1 METRPSR
8 NQVRNVLVELMTGPR
23 IVKAIAHR
31 RFFLQV
37 SCRGKDDRAANKEL
51 LEAILEH
58 PDLQQGWA
66 PTVATAAA
74 ALHDVDKHFQF
85 KIGGNMTITK
95 SNEHYR
101 ADACFLV
108 DAWRKHLRNKDLAQK
123 RTNKAPEA
131 AGQMPA
137 LPPAV
142 PAQPPAVPALL
153 PAAPALMPA
162 APALLPALLDLPEE
176 AAGEAVAG
184 KEFEDEVDIFDG
196 IFGKAADEK
205 EGPEMQDCDGE
216 TLKIGRS
223 SSHDDTSDSQNTS
236 SSNASDVEVVSIQAD
251 DDDVH
256 SKALEEELDN
266 KMSHGLPALTLL
278 NSGER
283 PAWEADVVQAATH
296 VEGIETATHEADVS
310 DAEQTV
316 DKSSKIGVEQ
326 TVDKTSK
333 PTATEPEKPGK

>member
-1 METRPSR
+1 
-8 NQVRNVLVELMTGPR
+8 MTGPR
-23 IVKAIAHR
+23 IVEAIAMK
-31 RFFLQV
+31 RFFQV
-37 SCRGKDDRAANKEL
+37 SCHGKHDRAANKEL
-51 LEAILEH
+51 LASILEH
-58 PDLQQGWA
+58 PSLQGGWA
-66 PTVATAAA
+66 PTVATTAA
-74 ALHDVDKHFQF
+74 ALRDVDKNFQF

-153 PAAPALMPA
+153 PAVPALLPAAPALMPA

-176 AAGEAVAG
+176 AAGGAVAG

-205 EGPEMQDCDGE
+205 EGPEMQDSDSE

-223 SSHDDTSDSQNTS
+223 SSHDDMSDSQNTS
-236 SSNASDVEVVSIQAD
+236 SSDASDFEVVSIQAD

-278 NSGER
+278 NSGDR

-326 TVDKTSK
+326 TADKTSK

>member
-95 SNEHYR
+95 SNECYR

-108 DAWRKHLRNKDLAQK
+108 DAWRKHLRNKELAVK
-123 RTNKAPEA
+123 RTKMAPET
-131 AGQMPA
+131 AGSMPA

-142 PAQPPAVPALL
+142 PAQPPAAPALL
-153 PAAPALMPA
+153 PAAPAVQ
-162 APALLPALLDLPEE
+162 PALLDLPEE
-176 AAGEAVAG
+176 AAGGAVAG

-205 EGPEMQDCDGE
+205 EGPEMQDSDSE

-236 SSNASDVEVVSIQAD
+236 SSDASDVEVVSIQAD

-278 NSGER
+278 KLGER
-283 PAWEADVVQAATH
+283 PAWEADVVQAATR

-333 PTATEPEKPGK
+333 PTATEPEKPGEYLC